1 MNVGIFSWQN
11 FRALTFVTYY
21 IGVICGSI
29 RFGFW
34 VKSKRL
40 STSPPRALPA
50 AHFDRNERYAYFG
63 ERTRMYRLAYYG
75 DVATGGAPVTSFHL
89 FFPSLSF

>member
-50 AHFDRNERYAYFG
+50 AHFDRNER
-63 ERTRMYRLAYYG
+63 
-75 DVATGGAPVTSFHL
+75 
-89 FFPSLSF
+89 